1 MASYIQGNL
10 ALDPK
15 RKPNSGQR
23 VKIKE
28 TTKVVYRNSSLPA
41 QEKMLYLFTVVLCVI
56 VAGVIIW
63 RFAAIYQMNANILK
77 MQGEIREIQA
87 QNSALKQEVEKLQSP
102 DRLKEEAVRLGFNLQ
117 DTKQGNV
124 VAQSNSSTKTK
135 SSTTTVTTG
144 GKSTKTASKP

>member
-1 MASYIQGNL
+1 MPSYIQGNL
-10 ALDPK
+10 ALDQK
-15 RKPNSGQR
+15 RSVPAAKAK

-28 TTKVVYRNSSLPA
+28 TTKVVYRNKSLPA
-41 QEKMLYLFTVVLCVI
+41 QEKMLYLFTVLLCVI

-63 RFAAIYQMNANILK
+63 RYASIYQMNASILK

-117 DTKQGNV
+117 DEKQV
-124 VAQSNSSTKTK
+124 SLVAPGKAKTGTNSSKNTK
-135 SSTTTVTTG
+135 V
-144 GKSTKTASKP
+144 ASKP

>member
-1 MASYIQGNL
+1 MSYIQGNL

-15 RKPNSGQR
+15 RKPNPQQR

-102 DRLKEEAVRLGFNLQ
+102 DRLKEEAVRLGFNIQ
-117 DTKQGNV
+117 DVKQGEV
-124 VAQSNSSTKTK
+124 VAQSTKAK
-135 SSTTTVTTG
+135 SSTTSTATS
-144 GKSTKTASKP
+144 GKSTKAASKP

>member
-1 MASYIQGNL
+1 MSSYIQGNL

-15 RKPNSGQR
+15 RKPNPQQR

-117 DTKQGNV
+117 DVKLGEV
-124 VAQSNSSTKTK
+124 VAQSTKAK
-135 SSTTTVTTG
+135 SSTTTATTS
-144 GKSTKTASKP
+144 GKSTKAASKP